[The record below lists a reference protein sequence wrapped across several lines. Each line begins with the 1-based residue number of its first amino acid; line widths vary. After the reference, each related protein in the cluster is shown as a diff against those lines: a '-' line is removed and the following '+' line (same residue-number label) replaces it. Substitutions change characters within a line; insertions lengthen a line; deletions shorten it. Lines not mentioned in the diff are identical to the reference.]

1 MTQHEDQAVI
11 FVAASIPTGA
21 DTIPSRDIVDSSTLS
36 DSDPG
41 SSKITNDIANSQE
54 IISPSMSGKFDV
66 PSPPQFQDSRF
77 LSSVRGHPGRTAELT
92 ILPRI
97 PKQ

>member
-11 FVAASIPTGA
+11 FVAASIPTDAG
-21 DTIPSRDIVDSSTLS
+21 TIPSRDIVDSGTLS

-41 SSKITNDIANSQE
+41 SSKITNSQE

-66 PSPPQFQDSRF
+66 PCSPQFQDSRF
-77 LSSVRGHPGRTAELT
+77 FSSVRVHPGRTAELT